1 MKAAVLRALV
11 AAPLLLLLASAGS
24 PLLQPL
30 LPAARTVMGWAEPAF
45 AVQSL
50 QFLLQSDGER
60 LRAQVAIARPVA
72 VGERLVMP
80 HPRGR
85 AYAQVPAAQAWY
97 APLLL
102 VLLLIAWP
110 AAAWGEALLRAV
122 LALPALALVM
132 ALDLPL
138 VLLAEIWKLLL
149 DAHDPGGW
157 KLLVAWSDLL
167 RSGGR
172 VITGVLAATA
182 VLTVACALERLRF
195 ARRRRPSS
203 STATGLTRQA
213 ASKTQPC

>member
-1 MKAAVLRALV
+1 MKAAVLRALA
-11 AAPLLLLLASAGS
+11 AAPLLLLLAWAG
-24 PLLQPL
+24 PALLQPL
-30 LPAARTVMGWAEPAF
+30 LPAARTVMAWAEPAF

-50 QFLLQSDGER
+50 QLLVYPEGER
-60 LRAQVAIARPVA
+60 VRAMVAIARPLA
-72 VGERLVMP
+72 VGEQLVLP

-85 AYAQVPAAQAWY
+85 AHAQVPVAQVWQ

-102 VLLLIAWP
+102 VLLLLAWP
-110 AAAWGEALLRAV
+110 TAAWGEALLRAL
-122 LALPALALVM
+122 LALPALALVL

-182 VLTVACALERLRF
+182 VVAAACALERLRLGLRKQ
-195 ARRRRPSS
+195 AR
-203 STATGLTRQA
+203 
-213 ASKTQPC
+213 

>member
-1 MKAAVLRALV
+1 MKAAVLRALA
-11 AAPLLLLLASAGS
+11 AAPLLLLLASAG
-24 PLLQPL
+24 PALLQPL
-30 LPAARTVMGWAEPAF
+30 LPAARTVMAWAEPAF

-50 QFLLQSDGER
+50 QLLVYPEGER
-60 LRAQVAIARPVA
+60 VRAMVAIARPLA
-72 VGERLVMP
+72 VGEQLVLP

-85 AYAQVPAAQAWY
+85 AHAQVPVAQVWQ

-102 VLLLIAWP
+102 VLLLLAWP
-110 AAAWGEALLRAV
+110 TAAWGEALLRAL
-122 LALPALALVM
+122 LALPALALVL

-172 VITGVLAATA
+172 VITGVLAAAA
-182 VLTVACALERLRF
+182 VVAAACALERLRLRPRKQ
-195 ARRRRPSS
+195 AR
-203 STATGLTRQA
+203 
-213 ASKTQPC
+213 

>member
-1 MKAAVLRALV
+1 MKAAVLRAL
-11 AAPLLLLLASAGS
+11 AAALLLLLLVAAAGS
-24 PLLQPL
+24 TLLQPL
-30 LPAARTVMGWAEPAF
+30 LPAARSVMAWAEPAF

-50 QFLLQSDGER
+50 QLLVQPDGER
-60 LRAQVAIARPVA
+60 LRAQVAMARPVT
-72 VGERLVMP
+72 VGERLVQP

-85 AYAQVPAAQAWY
+85 AYAQVPAAQVWH

-102 VLLLIAWP
+102 ILLLVAWP
-110 AAAWGEALLRAV
+110 AAAWGEGLLRAL

-167 RSGGR
+167 SSGGR
-172 VITGVLAATA
+172 VLTGVLAATA
-182 VLTVACALERLRF
+182 VVAAAGTLGRWRVGRQMA
-195 ARRRRPSS
+195 AR
-203 STATGLTRQA
+203 
-213 ASKTQPC
+213 